1 MTLDRSQADLDR
13 SQVDLDRSQV
23 DLDRSQ
29 VGASQ
34 DVWYVVRISILLEI
48 DRMETVRFGKA
59 QHR

>member
-29 VGASQ
+29 VSASQ
-34 DVWYVVRISILLEI
+34 DVWYVVRISILEWS
-48 DRMETVRFGKA
+48 D
-59 QHR
+59 